1 MTDREALKRVI
12 KTTNVYKPLRV
23 ITNDISYRRKTKG
36 NKKKHTGEKIKFHS
50 SVLKIY
56 KEERFFFYSIR

>member
-12 KTTNVYKPLRV
+12 KITNVYKPLRV

-36 NKKKHTGEKIKFHS
+36 NKKKTHRRKDQIPFECFEN
-50 SVLKIY
+50 L
-56 KEERFFFYSIR
+56 